1 MCARLMT
8 GEEIRELEGLLLV
21 IFRYK
26 IRIKLANE
34 KSGSGALIALRK
46 ASCWREAE
54 GNLCPSREKGNSYS
68 GYIGKA
74 VSIGHRNTS
83 IVISDEEVIAMRR
96 GRRPDIHRRRVC

>member
-1 MCARLMT
+1 MATEIIMCARLMT
-8 GEEIRELEGLLLV
+8 GEEIRELEGLPLV

-74 VSIGHRNTS
+74 CNLA
-83 IVISDEEVIAMRR
+83 D
-96 GRRPDIHRRRVC
+96 